1 LIGVTGGLA
10 APLVGAGFSAI
21 LGAVGLGGTAAGVL
35 VTALA
40 GSSVVCGSLFGA
52 YGAHRTSTMIG
63 RHTKDVHDLAIVP
76 VYPPKDT
83 LAIRLCVSGWL
94 NTKDDVVNP
103 WKIFDKSQDTFALQW
118 EVDALLELSDAL
130 VALLK
135 DKAISYVKKEII
147 KRTVLASLFASLS
160 PVAYLQI
167 GKIIDNPWSNAQA
180 LAIKAGRVLG
190 ILLSQRVL
198 GTRPVTLT
206 GYSLGSLVIF
216 EALKYLS
223 TLPPSQTIHLIDSAY
238 LFGLPTSTSDV
249 VSWKKVRSIVSGRL
263 VNGWVEPEEDYVLAI
278 LSRATML
285 AEGSWGI
292 AGLAP
297 VEVMGVENVKCEG
310 VEGHLKWI
318 GMVGR
323 CLEKSGVNGIVKQE
337 VENKVADVGKQ
348 LEVIRGEAEKVPESA
363 TAKEVLQAKDK

>member
-1 LIGVTGGLA
+1 
-10 APLVGAGFSAI
+10 
-21 LGAVGLGGTAAGVL
+21 
-35 VTALA
+35 
-40 GSSVVCGSLFGA
+40 
-52 YGAHRTSTMIG
+52 MIG
-63 RHTKDVHDLAIVP
+63 RHTKDVQDLAIVP

-94 NTKDDVVNP
+94 NTKDDVVDP
-103 WKIFDKSQDTFALQW
+103 WRIFEKSQDTFALQW

-135 DKAISYVKKEII
+135 NKAVGYIKKEII

-167 GKIIDNPWSNAQA
+167 GKIIDNPWSNAQV
-180 LAIKAGRVLG
+180 LAIKTGRVLG

-223 TLPPSQTIHLIDSAY
+223 TLPPSQTTHLIDSAY
-238 LFGLPTSTSDV
+238 FFGLPTSTRDV
-249 VSWKKVRSIVSGRL
+249 VTWKKVRAIVSGRL

-285 AEGSWGI
+285 TEGSWGV
-292 AGLAP
+292 AGLTP
-297 VEVMGVENVKCEG
+297 VQVQGIENVKCEG

-323 CLEKSGVNGIVKQE
+323 YLEKCGVDGIVQQE
-337 VENKVADVGKQ
+337 VENKVTDVGKQ
-348 LEVIRGEAEKVPESA
+348 LEKICDEAEKVPENG
-363 TAKEVLQAKDK
+363 TEKQIIQV